1 MTTVQRPI
9 PQRTHR
15 PELHSGDRMTRE
27 EFHRLYSMMPE
38 SFKAELVEG
47 VVYVASPLRLG
58 HSRRHLILGT
68 LLTLYEGGTPGVQAG
83 DNATVLLGAGAEPQ
97 PDLFLRLRPEYGG
110 QSRTSAADY
119 VEGPPELIAEIAYS
133 SRSIDLHAK
142 RRDYQRHGVLEY
154 LVFSVEDEIA
164 TWLDL
169 KADSEIP
176 RGEDGVIRV
185 RAFPGLW
192 IEPNAVFSNDHT
204 TAINVLQQGL
214 ASPEHAQF
222 VRNLEQRR
230 RA

>member
-1 MTTVQRPI
+1 MTTIQRPI
-9 PQRTHR
+9 PQRTQR
-15 PELHSGDRMTRE
+15 PELYSGDRMARE

-58 HSRRHLILGT
+58 HSRRHLLLGT
-68 LLTLYEGGTPGVQAG
+68 LFTLYEVGTQGVEAG
-83 DNATVLLGAGAEPQ
+83 DNATLLLGAGSEPQ
-97 PDLFLRLRPEYGG
+97 PDLFLRVRPEYGG
-110 QSRTSAADY
+110 QSRTAAADY
-119 VEGPPELIAEIAYS
+119 VEGPPELIAEVAYS

-142 RRDYQRHGVLEY
+142 RRDYQRHGVPEY
-154 LVFSVEDEIA
+154 LVFSVEDEAA

-169 KADSEIP
+169 KADAEIP
-176 RGEDGVIRV
+176 RDEDGIIRV

-192 IEPNAVFSNDHT
+192 IDPAAVFRNDHSV
-204 TAINVLQQGL
+204 ALNVLQQGL

-222 VRNLEQRR
+222 VRDLEQRR